1 MCDRSRHKFRL
12 SQCRTKRALKG
23 LVVRIPRD
31 KVEVFPDPILKQTPL
46 EVQCATVHTV
56 TLVNT
61 TISLGIHSIACF
73 VYSSS
78 V

>member
-31 KVEVFPDPILKQTPL
+31 KVFPDPILKQTPL
-46 EVQCATVHTV
+46 RGTG
-56 TLVNT
+56 
-61 TISLGIHSIACF
+61 LGTGTAR
-73 VYSSS
+73 S
-78 V
+78 VPVDWC